1 MRFAS
6 ILVQR
11 RDLVRFVRRS
21 REQSMQLAFA
31 ITEYFPFGGAQRDF
45 FAVASEMAR
54 RGHQITVVTAAWHGD
69 FPDGW
74 QKVIVE
80 KKQFRTNLAR
90 LRALSNTL
98 LAFQAN
104 KTFDAIIGFTKMA
117 GLDMYFAADPSFVA
131 NRYRGLKKLLPRYRT
146 YAGIEKQMFANADLK
161 VFFLTK
167 SQQSQYLQHFP
178 LPESQQSLLPV
189 TVEAEFHFD
198 QAKFNAGRNWR
209 GQQQPEKGRQVL
221 LFVAADFHT
230 KGLDRVITALKML
243 KREQREKL
251 ALWIVGNGRQA
262 DYEPALQKLSG
273 LSYKFWGGQTSTA
286 SFYFAA
292 DLLVHPARKEAAG
305 MVIAEALAAH
315 LPVVISDVCGYR
327 FLAAD
332 DPVSSILPKHD
343 WPRTLVDL
351 LCRAAQ
357 TDGSLP
363 RGQGSA
369 KISDRSRAGFCA
381 DQIENW
387 LNHG

>member
-1 MRFAS
+1 
-6 ILVQR
+6 
-11 RDLVRFVRRS
+11 
-21 REQSMQLAFA
+21 MQLAFA

-54 RGHQITVVTAAWHGD
+54 RGHQITVVTAAWHGE
-69 FPDGW
+69 FPCGW
-74 QKVIVE
+74 QKVIVD
-80 KKQFRTNLAR
+80 KKQFHTNHAR
-90 LRALSNTL
+90 LRALSDTL
-98 LAFQAN
+98 MAFQAN

-117 GLDMYFAADPSFVA
+117 GLDIYFAADPSFVA

-161 VFFLTK
+161 VFFLTET
-167 SQQSQYLQHFP
+167 QQTQYLQHFP
-178 LPESQQSLLPV
+178 LPAAQQSLLPV

-243 KREQREKL
+243 KHEQREKL
-251 ALWIVGNGRQA
+251 ALWIVGNGKQA
-262 DYEPALQKLSG
+262 DYEPALQKLTG
-273 LSYKFWGGQTSTA
+273 VRYKFWGGQTSTA
-286 SFYFAA
+286 LFYFAA

-315 LPVVISDVCGYR
+315 LPVVISDICGYR

-332 DPVSSILPKHD
+332 DPASSILPKHD
-343 WPRTLVDL
+343 WPRTLVDQL
-351 LCRAAQ
+351 RQAAQ
-357 TDGSLP
+357 TEGPLP
-363 RGQGSA
+363 RGHGSA
-369 KISDRSRAGFCA
+369 KISDRPRAGFCA